1 MDNKIAVGILGATGM
16 VGQRF
21 IDVLS
26 DHPWFE
32 VACIAASD
40 ASKGRKY
47 GERMHTDWKMVNP
60 IPEKIAAIII
70 NGCDETLPAKVLFS
84 GLDSSVA
91 GKIEEFY
98 AKRGHIVISN
108 SKNHRMDKD
117 VPLIVPEI
125 NADHLAL
132 LKYQKY
138 SGKIIT
144 NPNCSTIGMVLALAP
159 LEKKFGIK
167 KITVTTLQALSGAGY
182 HASLSL
188 DIEDNILPYISG
200 EEEKMETEPL
210 KIFGKLEDGKIK
222 NASFKISA
230 SCTRVN
236 VTDGHTECVSFLLGR
251 KASLNDIKKAIKEF
265 NPLKKLK
272 LPSAPNP
279 PIILTEDE
287 NRPQPKYERDAGKGM
302 AVTIGRL
309 RKCSVLDYKMTILSH
324 NTVRGAAGG
333 TILIAELL
341 KAKGII

>member
-1 MDNKIAVGILGATGM
+1 MADKIKVGILGATGM

-21 IDVLS
+21 IDLLR

-32 VACIAASD
+32 VACLAASD
-40 ASKGRKY
+40 VSKGRKY
-47 GERMHTDWKMVNP
+47 GERMHTDWKMINP
-60 IPEKIAAIII
+60 IPKKIAAMTI
-70 NGCDETLPAKVLFS
+70 NGCDETLPVKVLFS

-125 NADHLAL
+125 NADHIAL
-132 LKYQKY
+132 LKYQKHD
-138 SGKIIT
+138 GKIIT

-182 HASLSL
+182 PASLSL

-210 KIFGKLEDGKIK
+210 KIFGKSEDGKIK
-222 NASFKISA
+222 NALFKISA

-236 VTDGHTECVSFLLGR
+236 VTDGHTECVSFLLGS

-272 LPSAPNP
+272 LPSAPKS
-279 PIILTEDE
+279 PIVLTEDE
-287 NRPQPKYERDAGKGM
+287 KRPQPKYDRDASNGM
-302 AVTIGRL
+302 AVVVGRL

>member
-1 MDNKIAVGILGATGM
+1 MTNKIKVGILGATGM
-16 VGQRF
+16 VGQKF
-21 IDVLS
+21 IDLLRS
-26 DHPWFE
+26 HPWFE
-32 VACIAASD
+32 VAELAASD
-40 ASKGRKY
+40 TSKGKKY
-47 GERMHTDWKMVNP
+47 SERMRKNWRMAKP
-60 IPEKIAAIII
+60 IPKNVAGLKIK
-70 NGCDETLPAKVLFS
+70 GCDEKLSSKVLFS

-125 NADHLAL
+125 NADHLGL
-132 LKYQKY
+132 LKYQK
-138 SGKIIT
+138 SDGKIIT

-159 LEKKFGIK
+159 LLKKFGIK
-167 KITVTTLQALSGAGY
+167 KITATTLQALSGAGY
-182 HASLSL
+182 PASLSI
-188 DIEDNILPYISG
+188 DIEDNIIPYISG

-210 KIFGKLEDGKIK
+210 KIFGKLENGKIK

-236 VTDGHTECVSFLLGR
+236 VSDGHTECVAFSLGR
-251 KASLNDIKKAIKEF
+251 KVSLNDVKKALCEF
-265 NPLKKLK
+265 NPLKNLK
-272 LPSAPNP
+272 LPSSPKA

-287 NRPQPKYERDAGKGM
+287 KRPQPKHDREASGGM
-302 AVTIGRL
+302 AVVVGRL

>member
-1 MDNKIAVGILGATGM
+1 MEDKIKVGILGATGM
-16 VGQRF
+16 VGQKF
-21 IDVLS
+21 IDLLRY
-26 DHPWFE
+26 HPWFE
-32 VACIAASD
+32 VAEVAASD
-40 ASKGRKY
+40 TSKGKKY
-47 GERMHTDWKMVNP
+47 SERMRKNWKMAKP
-60 IPEKIAAIII
+60 IPKNVAGLIIK
-70 NGCDETLPAKVLFS
+70 GCDEKLSSKVLFS

-98 AKRGHIVISN
+98 AKQGYIVISN

-125 NADHLAL
+125 NADHLGL
-132 LKYQKY
+132 LKYQK
-138 SGKIIT
+138 SAGKIIT

-167 KITVTTLQALSGAGY
+167 KITATTLQALSGAGY
-182 HASLSL
+182 PASLSI
-188 DIEDNILPYISG
+188 DIEDNVIPHIFG

-210 KIFGKLEDGKIK
+210 KIFGKLSNGKIK

-236 VTDGHTECVSFLLGR
+236 VTDGHTECVAFSLGR
-251 KASLNDIKKAIKEF
+251 KVSLKDIKKTLREF
-265 NPLKKLK
+265 NPLKNLK
-272 LPSAPNP
+272 LPSSPKK

-287 NRPQPKYERDAGKGM
+287 NRPQPKHDRCASSGM
-302 AVTIGRL
+302 AVVVGRL

-341 KAKGII
+341 KAKGLI